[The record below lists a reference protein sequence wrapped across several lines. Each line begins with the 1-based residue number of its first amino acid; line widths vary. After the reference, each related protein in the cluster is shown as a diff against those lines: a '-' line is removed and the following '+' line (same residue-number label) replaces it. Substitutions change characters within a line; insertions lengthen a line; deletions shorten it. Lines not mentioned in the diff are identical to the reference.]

1 VWFAVAW
8 VLVVSGASVI
18 GPVLLFVADALSD
31 AMFLSVADAEFL
43 SVADADPDG
52 FAVPLPLELGIDVR
66 VADPDAVGETC
77 GAAEELSSCRTTN
90 ASISGNHFGHGHAA
104 VKVVRRRRNI
114 E

>member
-77 GAAEELSSCRTTN
+77 GAAEEPDDSQYPLYHYFQADMLTFFLSYD
-90 ASISGNHFGHGHAA
+90 
-104 VKVVRRRRNI
+104 
-114 E
+114 